1 MQNVLVPF
9 DGSDSAKRAVQYLVE
24 ASKAYPNILVHVL
37 NVQREANL
45 YGNYVPATML
55 EDLRQGALKHAETI
69 NAEAVQMLQAAS
81 VRYEAH
87 HVVGE
92 VVSEVVAAVKK
103 YDCDTVVMGTRGMG
117 SLGNLVMGS
126 VATRV
131 VHDVKVPVLLV
142 K

>member
-9 DGSDSAKRAVQYLVE
+9 DGSDSAKRAVTYLVE
-24 ASKAYPNILVHVL
+24 AARAYPDILVHVL

-45 YGNYVPATML
+45 YGNYVPASML
-55 EDLRQGALKHAETI
+55 EDLRQGALKHAASI

-81 VRYEAH
+81 VRYETH
-87 HVVGE
+87 ETIGD
-92 VVSEVVAAVKK
+92 VVSEVVAAVKRHN
-103 YDCDTVVMGTRGMG
+103 CDTVVMGTRGMG
-117 SLGNLVMGS
+117 SLGNLVLGS

-131 VHDVKVPVLLV
+131 VHDVNVPVLLV

>member
-9 DGSDSAKRAVQYLVE
+9 DGSASAKRAVQYLVDF
-24 ASKAYPNILVHVL
+24 SRDYPNIQVHLL
-37 NVQREANL
+37 NVQREPNL

-55 EDLRQGALKHAETI
+55 DDLRKGALTHAQQVT
-69 NAEAVQMLQAAS
+69 AEGAQLLEAAS
-81 VRYEAH
+81 ISYQTHE
-87 HVVGE
+87 VVGD
-92 VVSEVVAAVKK
+92 VVTEVVAAVKRLG
-103 YDCDTVVMGTRGMG
+103 CNTVVMGTRGMG

-131 VHDVKVPVLLV
+131 VHDVPVPVLLV

>member
-24 ASKAYPNILVHVL
+24 ASKAYPNILVHLL

-55 EDLRQGALKHAETI
+55 EDLRQGALKHAETV

-87 HVVGE
+87 HAVGE

>member
-37 NVQREANL
+37 NVQRAANL
-45 YGNYVPATML
+45 YGTYVPSVML
-55 EDLRQGALKHAETI
+55 DELREGALKHASAVT
-69 NAEAVQMLQAAS
+69 AEAVQLLEAAS
-81 VRYEAH
+81 IRYEIH
-87 HVVGE
+87 HTVGE
-92 VVSEVVAAVKK
+92 VVAEVVAAVKK
-103 YDCDTVVMGTRGMG
+103 HNCDTVVMGTRGMG

>member
-45 YGNYVPATML
+45 YGNYVPASML
-55 EDLRQGALKHAETI
+55 EDLRQGALKHAEAV

>member
-1 MQNVLVPF
+1 MQNVLLPF
-9 DGSDSAKRAVQYLVE
+9 DGSSSAKRAVAYLVE
-24 ASKAYPNILVHVL
+24 AARAYPDLLVHVL

-45 YGNYVPATML
+45 YGNYVPASML
-55 EDLRQGALKHAETI
+55 EDLRQGALKHAAQV

-81 VRYEAH
+81 VRHETH
-87 HVVGE
+87 EVVGE

-103 YDCDTVVMGTRGMG
+103 YNCDTVVMGTRGMG

>member
-55 EDLRQGALKHAETI
+55 EDLRQGAIKHAETV
-69 NAEAVQMLQAAS
+69 NAEAVQMLQTAS
-81 VRYEAH
+81 VRHETHQA
-87 HVVGE
+87 VGE

>member
-9 DGSDSAKRAVQYLVE
+9 DGSASAKRAVQYLVDF
-24 ASKAYPNILVHVL
+24 SRDYPNIQVHLL
-37 NVQREANL
+37 NVQREPNL

-55 EDLRQGALKHAETI
+55 DDLRKGALNHAQQVT
-69 NAEAVQMLQAAS
+69 AEGAQLLEAAS
-81 VRYEAH
+81 INYEVHA
-87 HVVGE
+87 VVGD
-92 VVSEVVAAVKK
+92 VVTEVVAAVKRLG
-103 YDCDTVVMGTRGMG
+103 CTTVVMGTRGMG

-131 VHDVKVPVLLV
+131 VHDVPVPVLLV